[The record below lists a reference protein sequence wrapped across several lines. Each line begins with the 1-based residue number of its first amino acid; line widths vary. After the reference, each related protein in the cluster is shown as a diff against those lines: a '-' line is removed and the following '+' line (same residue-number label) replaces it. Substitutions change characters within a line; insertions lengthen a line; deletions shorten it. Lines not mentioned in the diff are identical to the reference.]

1 MQIKILELYL
11 QNITVYCGI
20 AKVLILSNGNL
31 TICKIYIFHVIEIY
45 WKLQNIANLTTFVTL
60 ILSWKLLENL

>member
-11 QNITVYCGI
+11 QNITVYSGI

-31 TICKIYIFHVIEIY
+31 TICKIYIFHVIKIY

-60 ILSWKLLENL
+60 KLSWKLLENL